1 MPNKKYYY
9 NSKTLRFERKKI
21 SLTKVMGYA
30 FGFFSFGSLFFIGLL
45 VLQNYI
51 VETPLESKLR
61 LENKS
66 LENHKEILNDRIQ
79 TASTQLAMLKSKD
92 IELYKKIF
100 EIPKSENSSSIGG
113 SEEILSASSPVFMD
127 WTQSLTNK
135 FVSIAKKAQS
145 SNSFFRLTA
154 SVDKS
159 DWNKLQSTPVLQPVE
174 NFEVSQLVSGFGI
187 RINPF
192 HKGKY
197 HHDGVDITAPR
208 GANVVATGPGKVIAV
223 KKSDLL
229 AGFGNYVEIDHGYG
243 YITRYAHMDEI
254 TVRVGEKVLKGFK
267 LGALGS
273 SGGSIAPHVHYEV
286 VLNGTNVDPLQY
298 LVQGLDSDGY
308 ARLFIASKKI
318 NQSLD

>member
-1 MPNKKYYY
+1 MPNGKYYY
-9 NSKTLRFERKKI
+9 NTKTLRFERKKI
-21 SLTKVMGYA
+21 SVTKVLGYA
-30 FGFFSFGSLFFIGLL
+30 FGYFSFGALFFVALL
-45 VLQNYI
+45 VLQNYV
-51 VETPLESKLR
+51 VETPAEAKLR
-61 LENKS
+61 LENQS
-66 LENHKEILNDRIQ
+66 LESHKNVLNNRLQ
-79 TASTQLAMLKSKD
+79 SANAQLAMLKTKD

-100 EIPKSENSSSIGG
+100 EVPKSDVTASVSG

-127 WTQSLTNK
+127 WTETLSEK
-135 FVSIAKKAQS
+135 FAKLAKQAQS
-145 SNSFFRLTA
+145 SSAFFKLTA

-159 DWNKLQSTPVLQPVE
+159 DFGKLQATPVLQPVE
-174 NFEVSQLVSGFGI
+174 NFEVNQLVSGYGI

-197 HHDGVDITAPR
+197 HHDGVDIAAPR
-208 GANVVATGPGKVIAV
+208 GASVVAAGPGKVVAV

-243 YITRYAHMDEI
+243 YLTRYAHMDEI
-254 TVRVGEKVLKGFK
+254 SVKMGEKVLKGFK
-267 LGALGS
+267 IGTVGS

-286 VLNGTNVDPLQY
+286 SLNGTNVDPLQY

-308 ARLFIASKKI
+308 ASLFIASKKL

>member
-9 NSKTLRFERKKI
+9 NPKTLRFEPKKI
-21 SLTKVMGYA
+21 SLSKVIGNTFGYL
-30 FGFFSFGSLFFIGLL
+30 SFGALFFVGLL

-51 VETPLESKLR
+51 VETPLESQYR

-66 LENHKEILNDRIQ
+66 LEQHKAILNERIQ
-79 TASTQLAMLKSKD
+79 TANSQLAELNTQD
-92 IELYKKIF
+92 GVLYKKIF
-100 EIPKSENSSSIGG
+100 EIPKTEESVNSDGR
-113 SEEILSASSPVFMD
+113 EEILTASSPVFMD
-127 WTQSLTNK
+127 WTNK
-135 FVSIAKKAQS
+135 LSNQFNAVVGKAERSDQ
-145 SNSFFRLTA
+145 FFRLTA
-154 SVDKS
+154 SVDRS
-159 DWNKLQSTPVLQPVE
+159 DWNMLQSIPILQPVE
-174 NFEVSQLVSGFGI
+174 NFEVEHLVSGYGI

-197 HHDGVDITAPR
+197 HHDGVDIAAPR
-208 GANVVATGPGKVIAV
+208 GANVIATGPGKVVAV

-243 YITRYAHMDEI
+243 YLTRYAHLDEI
-254 TVRVGEKVLKGFK
+254 NVRLGEKVLKGFK
-267 LGALGS
+267 IGTVGS

-286 VLNGTNVDPLQY
+286 SLKGVNVDPLQY
-298 LVQGLDSDGY
+298 LVQGLNSDSY

>member
-9 NSKTLRFERKKI
+9 NPKTLRFERKKI
-21 SLTKVMGYA
+21 SISKGVGNA
-30 FGFFSFGSLFFIGLL
+30 FGYLSFGALFFVGLL

-51 VETPLESKLR
+51 VETPLETQYR
-61 LENKS
+61 LENES
-66 LENHKEILNDRIQ
+66 LKNHKAIINERLQ
-79 TASTQLAMLKSKD
+79 TASTQLTALKSKD
-92 IELYKKIF
+92 GDLYKKIF
-100 EIPKSENSSSIGG
+100 EIPKAEASVNYGG
-113 SEEILSASSPVFMD
+113 REEILAASSPVFMD
-127 WTQSLTNK
+127 WTETITNQ
-135 FVSIAKKAQS
+135 FVSIARKAER
-145 SNSFFRLTA
+145 SNKFFRLTA

-174 NFEVSQLVSGFGI
+174 NFEVDQLVSGYGV

-197 HHDGVDITAPR
+197 HHDGVDIAAPR
-208 GANVVATGPGKVIAV
+208 GANVVAAGPGKVISV

-243 YITRYAHMDEI
+243 YITRYAHLDVI
-254 TVRVGEKVLKGFK
+254 NVRVGEKVLKGFK
-267 LGALGS
+267 IGTVGS

-286 VLNGTNVDPLQY
+286 NVNGTNVDPLQY
-298 LVQGLDSDGY
+298 LVQGLNSDNY
-308 ARLFIASKKI
+308 ARLYIASKKI